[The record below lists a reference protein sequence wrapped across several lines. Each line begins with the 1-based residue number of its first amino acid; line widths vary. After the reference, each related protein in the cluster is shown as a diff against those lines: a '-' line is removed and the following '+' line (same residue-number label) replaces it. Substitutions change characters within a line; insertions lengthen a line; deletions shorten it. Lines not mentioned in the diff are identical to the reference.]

1 MFYKIQ
7 FICCNRGKAFA
18 RETCIYSGNQLGNG
32 HEIHGF
38 HGIRALFHIS
48 DDNQQRINYL
58 LIFIIVFMDR
68 NRHL

>member
-1 MFYKIQ
+1 MD
-7 FICCNRGKAFA
+7 KAFA
-18 RETCIYSGNQLGNG
+18 GEIFICSGNQLGNG
-32 HEIHGF
+32 HEIRGF
-38 HGIRALFHIS
+38 HGIRVRLHIS